1 MENFGSRQTTLDLN
15 GPTFTWL
22 TEPTSLEFCSAGV
35 GTFIGIA
42 TATFPIQI
50 PVNPS
55 ANDGYITYQ
64 WYVDGYGALTDG
76 TIVSLGLTGI
86 TGSASTTLTV
96 YGSSPTSH
104 NKKFYIRPDYV
115 PSAYAQPIG
124 TTVTAGTARSTP
136 NATNENFDSDLCNLT
151 IYPTIAITSQPVG
164 VTLPILF
171 DTANFHIIDTISD
184 TTQGDL
190 TYQWTSN
197 GVDLVDGTGSPNI
210 VSGAQTRNLSLI
222 SDTIGIQNI
231 QCRIL
236 HPTSCDAPLYSD
248 VVEYGAIS
256 PDPVIKYEIIAEESA
271 QLRTTG
277 EQNLDSGKLDISYG
291 DYTSVV
297 DGRWKVAGGIGPN
310 FTQLSDVIYAGGQ
323 FVAVSK
329 EGQYRF
335 AYSTDGRSWTTTSAN
350 SVNNGYYSSVTYG
363 NGKYVA
369 CSTSLVAFAYS
380 IDGRSWTIPTQTAN
394 NTSIWNGITYG
405 SGKFVAVSGSGDAAY
420 STDGIQF
427 ETSQIDVDLN
437 SITYGAGKFVAVGY
451 NGKAAYSTDGINWNL
466 ATTPGTDLSWY
477 SVTYGNGKFVAVNFD
492 PSNSTTNRVMYS
504 TDGISWTGVSAP
516 ANRWRDVH
524 FADNKFVAVG
534 KRLHSDP
541 GMYSTDGINWTS
553 VDISPGDDMWRA
565 VTYGNGNWLAAEYYG
580 QTITSKDAT
589 GVRTYTNQ
597 QTPVDPRNDIIVV
610 YSPFQ
615 DADVNIK
622 IAGAH
627 GALNGNAGGPGGVS
641 SFDFT
646 LERGIEYVF
655 ALGAA
660 GVFESP
666 GGGYGAGGGTFFYRG
681 SQLIACVGGGGGGA
695 GGGAGGHGGS
705 ISHGGSNGAGSR
717 PGSGASAPADGSLP
731 IRGHFPGGSQTA
743 YTPYGKTEEAVNG
756 GRVSACT
763 WGSWYV
769 NRGYSPCTD
778 IGTSYFR
785 GNDGTENTN
794 TAKIMRSYKAGP
806 KGGSGDGGNTG
817 WIYRQNGGN
826 GGWGASV
833 GYNGDG
839 GGGAVGGQG
848 GHRSHSGGG
857 GGSGYSN
864 GEPQNVLSHSTNS
877 GNSYFEIAL
886 RT

>member
-22 TEPTSLEFCSAGV
+22 TEPTALEFCSAGV

-42 TATFPIQI
+42 TATFPVQI
-50 PVNPS
+50 PVNPA

-136 NATNENFDSDLCNLT
+136 NANNENFDSDLCNLT
-151 IYPTIAITSQPVG
+151 IYPTIGITSQPVG
-164 VTLPILF
+164 ATLPVSI

-197 GVDLVDGTGSPNI
+197 GVDLANGAGSLNAI
-210 VSGAQTRNLSLI
+210 VSGAQTKDLSLL
-222 SDTIGIQNI
+222 SDTIGIQTI

-248 VVEYGAIS
+248 VVEYDAVTPGPI
-256 PDPVIKYEIIAEESA
+256 VKYEIIAEGSA

-277 EQNLDSGKLDISYG
+277 EYNLESGGDDINLPGWSGAGIYYMSTGWNTNTWVSVNFNTNEESGIFHYINIEGINNFSENYGSGNINVAGGKMYRCTAPNGALHIGGDTPAGGGNRRLVVEEGGDDWNDMILNCGAGYFEYHSTDPQLAGSSKLRISYG
-291 DYTSVV
+291 DYT
-297 DGRWKVAGGIGPN
+297 
-310 FTQLSDVIYAGGQ
+310 
-323 FVAVSK
+323 
-329 EGQYRF
+329 
-335 AYSTDGRSWTTTSAN
+335 
-350 SVNNGYYSSVTYG
+350 NGS
-363 NGKYVA
+363 
-369 CSTSLVAFAYS
+369 
-380 IDGRSWTIPTQTAN
+380 
-394 NTSIWNGITYG
+394 
-405 SGKFVAVSGSGDAAY
+405 
-420 STDGIQF
+420 
-427 ETSQIDVDLN
+427 
-437 SITYGAGKFVAVGY
+437 
-451 NGKAAYSTDGINWNL
+451 
-466 ATTPGTDLSWY
+466 
-477 SVTYGNGKFVAVNFD
+477 
-492 PSNSTTNRVMYS
+492 
-504 TDGISWTGVSAP
+504 
-516 ANRWRDVH
+516 
-524 FADNKFVAVG
+524 
-534 KRLHSDP
+534 
-541 GMYSTDGINWTS
+541 
-553 VDISPGDDMWRA
+553 
-565 VTYGNGNWLAAEYYG
+565 
-580 QTITSKDAT
+580 
-589 GVRTYTNQ
+589 
-597 QTPVDPRNDIIVV
+597 VDPRNDIIII
-610 YSPFQ
+610 YSPNKPIE
-615 DADVNIK
+615 ANIK

-627 GALNGNAGGPGGVS
+627 GALNGNPGGPGGVS
-641 SFDFT
+641 SFDLT

-660 GVFESP
+660 GVKPSP

-681 SQLIACVGGGGGGA
+681 SELIACVGGGGGGGA
-695 GGGAGGHGGS
+695 CGSGGSGGS
-705 ISHGGSNGAGSR
+705 ISQNGSNGIGSR
-717 PGSGASAPADGSLP
+717 PGSGAAAPSDGSLP
-731 IRGHFPGGSQTA
+731 ARGHFPGGSQTA
-743 YTPYGKTEEAVNG
+743 YTPYGRTAHAMNG

-763 WGSWYV
+763 WGSWYI
-769 NRGYSPCTD
+769 NRAYSPCTD

-785 GNDGTENTN
+785 GNDGTENTS

-826 GGWGASV
+826 GGWGSAV

-839 GGGAVGGQG
+839 GGGARGGQG

-864 GEPQNVLSHSTNS
+864 GEPSNITNYGNKNT
-877 GNSYFEIAL
+877 GNSYLEIGL
-886 RT
+886 RS